1 MTSAGLVAEQ
11 ARLLPV
17 EAVMAQLG
25 VGRSTVFE
33 LFSSRQ
39 LRSVKIGRRRL
50 VPQSAVDEFIARL
63 LTGDAD
69 ETEDLRD
76 DAETEDLRPG
86 AEAAWSATTNATSRR
101 TDSHSS
107 SSSSTQ
113 SN

>member
-63 LTGDAD
+63 L
-69 ETEDLRD
+69 
-76 DAETEDLRPG
+76 
-86 AEAAWSATTNATSRR
+86 EASK
-101 TDSHSS
+101 
-107 SSSSTQ
+107 
-113 SN
+113 

>member
-33 LFSSRQ
+33 LFSSQQ

-50 VPQSAVDEFIARL
+50 VPQSAVDDFVAKLIAMSD
-63 LTGDAD
+63 TVGPS
-69 ETEDLRD
+69 D
-76 DAETEDLRPG
+76 DAPAPAVAAQIVASAQPG
-86 AEAAWSATTNATSRR
+86 APERQRGVTAVARRAAVV
-101 TDSHSS
+101 
-107 SSSSTQ
+107 
-113 SN
+113 

>member
-1 MTSAGLVAEQ
+1 MTSAGLAAEQ

-33 LFSSRQ
+33 LFSSQQ

-63 LTGDAD
+63 LEGDDAK
-69 ETEDLRD
+69 TEDLRD
-76 DAETEDLRPG
+76 DAECPRG
-86 AEAAWSATTNATSRR
+86 AVV
-101 TDSHSS
+101 
-107 SSSSTQ
+107 
-113 SN
+113 

>member
-17 EAVMAQLG
+17 EAVMAQLS

-33 LFSSRQ
+33 LFNSQQ

-63 LTGDAD
+63 LEGDAD
-69 ETEDLRD
+69 ETEDLRGAD
-76 DAETEDLRPG
+76 ETEDLRPG

-101 TDSHSS
+101 TDSRSS